1 MFEYP
6 RLLTPG
12 TGCGQSQMECGEMDS
27 CEGET
32 SSTFLLT
39 LQRTGTPSV
48 YQTCTIMHYNPPPQ
62 GFRKIS
68 LLFRYITLQNLKVIT
83 YMNSKRHD
91 SKVQRVL

>member
-12 TGCGQSQMECGEMDS
+12 TGCGQSQMQCGEMDS

-48 YQTCTIMHYNPPPQ
+48 YQTCTIMHYNPPPSRLQ
-62 GFRKIS
+62 ENQPAIS
-68 LLFRYITLQNLKVIT
+68 LHYTPKLKSYYI
-83 YMNSKRHD
+83 YE
-91 SKVQRVL
+91 